1 MGVVIDAVYAGYMFV
16 RTILR
21 QPGSTLPLTASTF
34 SIIMTRTRSAKAL
47 LSHQER
53 TATEPRHADLHAA
66 VVANVTPVNNLIKKF
81 RFDIKDTNG
90 FNV

>member
-1 MGVVIDAVYAGYMFV
+1 MFC

-21 QPGSTLPLTASTF
+21 QTRSRLPLTVPLFST
-34 SIIMTRTRSAKAL
+34 MTRTRSAKAL

-66 VVANVTPVNNLIKKF
+66 VVSNVTSVNDQIKKF
-81 RFDIKDTNG
+81 RFDIKDTAG

>member
-1 MGVVIDAVYAGYMFV
+1 MGTVIDAVYAGYMLT
-16 RTILR
+16 RTIFRHPRLK
-21 QPGSTLPLTASTF
+21 LPLTASIF
-34 SIIMTRTRSAKAL
+34 RIMTRTRSAKAI

-66 VVANVTPVNNLIKKF
+66 VVATVTPVNNLIKKF